1 MIRRSIYDPDL
12 IPFINKEST
21 IRAEAKTVS
30 RIQPLDSL
38 RAIEISPKPLHV
50 VIVGAGLAGLCAAYE
65 LQQLGHSYTLL
76 EADESHIGGRVR
88 TLRLGDNLYGE
99 AGAMRIPKNHSI
111 TRYYINLF
119 KLELRKF
126 VQSNDDAFYL
136 VRGNRVRI
144 KNEDLLKKV
153 FNLTTAEQGLNL
165 GQLWQKGVINV
176 LEALIKPELD
186 DLNSDLLDTTN
197 IRALDQRS
205 LQQLLEAAG
214 LSEEAIEYLTA
225 AWGVET
231 SLPNAATEV
240 LREELKAIWTSD
252 FDEIVGGTDR
262 LATAFAENLKYKP
275 RSGCEVVRIEQDLTA
290 NKVKAIYRH
299 YNKDGFETEEGDFL
313 LCTIPLPVLSRIEIA
328 PSFSGP
334 KNQAIRQINYD
345 SSTKVLAVAKYR
357 FWERHD
363 QIYGGGSSTDLP
375 SGFTYYPSDNA
386 ENKDSRVTDSRSTML
401 ASYTWG
407 QTARRMAALNDEAAE
422 NLVVNCLSKLH
433 ESVFKDRNLIESTKM
448 WSWDNFKWSSGAFAW
463 FNPGQHTVLHKDLI
477 SPEGRIFLAGEHTSL
492 DHTWMQGALESAQ
505 RAVTQIALAAQ
516 AT

>member
-12 IPFINKEST
+12 IPFISRESAA
-21 IRAEAKTVS
+21 RAEAKTAS

-38 RAIEISPKPLHV
+38 RVIGTSPKPLHV

-76 EADESHIGGRVR
+76 
-88 TLRLGDNLYGE
+88 
-99 AGAMRIPKNHSI
+99 AMRVPKNHSI
-111 TRYYINLF
+111 TRYYISLF
-119 KLELRKF
+119 KLKLRKF
-126 VQSNDDAFYL
+126 VQSNEDAFYL
-136 VRGNRVRI
+136 VRGNRVRM
-144 KNEDLLKKV
+144 KDEELLKKV
-153 FNLTTAEQGLNL
+153 FNLTVGEQALNL

-225 AWGVET
+225 TWGVET

-240 LREELKAIWTSD
+240 LREELKAVWISD

-275 RSGCEVVRIEQDLTA
+275 RNGCEVVRIEQDLTA
-290 NKVKAIYRH
+290 NKVKAIYRES
-299 YNKDGFETEEGDFL
+299 NKNGFETEEGDFL
-313 LCTIPLPVLSRIEIA
+313 LCTVPLPVLSRIEIA
-328 PSFSGP
+328 PSFSGA

-357 FWERHD
+357 FWEQHD

-375 SGFTYYPSDNA
+375 TGFTYYPSDNA
-386 ENKDSRVTDSRSTML
+386 ANKDHKITESRSVML

-407 QTARRMAALNDEAAE
+407 QPARRIAALSQEDAQDI
-422 NLVVNCLSKLH
+422 VVKCLSQLH
-433 ESVFKDRNLIESTKM
+433 DSVSKDRNLIESTKM
-448 WSWDNFKWSSGAFAW
+448 WSWDTFKWSSGAFAW
-463 FNPGQHTVLHKDLI
+463 FNPGQHTALHKDLI

-492 DHTWMQGALESAQ
+492 DHT
-505 RAVTQIALAAQ
+505 
-516 AT
+516 